1 MASAA
6 ATSNEPELDV
16 DLEAVAAETVYQAQR
31 IVASYAADADEC
43 LMLLEMLGIGPEKID
58 PADAE

>member
-1 MASAA
+1 MASAS

-16 DLEAVAAETVYQAQR
+16 DLESVAAETVYQAQR

-58 PADAE
+58 PDDEE

>member
-1 MASAA
+1 MSSAA
-6 ATSNEPELDV
+6 AASKEPELDV
-16 DLEAVAAETVYQAQR
+16 DLEPVADETAYQAQR

-43 LMLLEMLGIGPEKID
+43 LMLLEMLGIGPEKVD

>member
-16 DLEAVAAETVYQAQR
+16 DLESVAAETVYQAQR

-58 PADAE
+58 PDDEE

>member
-6 ATSNEPELDV
+6 AASKEPELDV
-16 DLEAVAAETVYQAQR
+16 NLEPVADETAYQAQR

-43 LMLLEMLGIGPEKID
+43 LMLLEMLGIGPEKHD
-58 PADAE
+58 PADDE